1 MDHLFGQNDDLLS
14 VAATHASDI
23 DALCADVAAIIFPT
37 AINPPT
43 DAVITAVST
52 KLVQLV
58 SEIES
63 KLLARPNEPN
73 STPVTW
79 TLLYRSGFLREAD
92 LVDFVLARVSED
104 RLEARLDAKKATLPA
119 RLLDH
124 ADGNVADSAQIL
136 LAADS
141 LHRRSRGNAYLA
153 LPPEL
158 LHKLCWRIVAAL
170 EVSQGQRSPDV
181 IAAARNLIA
190 NYDEGQTI
198 ISAARKVVHF
208 IGNDHRSELLDPE
221 QSGLHLF
228 IARISAEVN
237 LDHDHILR
245 LIDSGSSAPL
255 SVMLAALEISK
266 EDASNILMLLSGQ
279 RLTLREAA
287 IFDNCYSLIEHEAVA
302 AEIAAWSVSRSNYLA
317 FGKP

>member
-1 MDHLFGQNDDLLS
+1 VDHLFGQNDDLLS

-23 DALCADVAAIIFPT
+23 NALCADVAAIIFPT

-43 DAVITAVST
+43 DAVIAAVST

-63 KLLARPNEPN
+63 KLLTRPIEPN
-73 STPVTW
+73 SAPVTW

-104 RLEARLDAKKATLPA
+104 RLEARLDATKATLPE

-141 LHRRSRGNAYLA
+141 LHRRSRANSYLA

-158 LHKLCWRIVAAL
+158 FHKLCWRIVAAL
-170 EVSQGQRSPDV
+170 EVSQGQRSPEV

-198 ISAARKVVHF
+198 VSAARKVVHF
-208 IGNDHRSELLDPE
+208 IGNDHHAELLDPE

-228 IARISAEVN
+228 IAKISAEVN

-245 LIDSGSSAPL
+245 LIDSRSLAPL
-255 SVMLAALEISK
+255 AAMLSALGISK
-266 EDASNILMLLSGQ
+266 EDASNCLMLLSGQ
-279 RLTLREAA
+279 RLTVREAA
-287 IFDNCYSLIEHEAVA
+287 IFDNSYSLIEHEAVA
-302 AEIAAWSVSRSNYLA
+302 AEIAAWSISRSNYLA
-317 FGKP
+317 LGNP